1 MSGEHRV
8 AMNNTYFYTGIVG
21 LTSGIFLRSFFE
33 SGMLEVFFL
42 LILGLAFFTA
52 GFLRRQ
58 NKDPILYVSCVLCI
72 SIGIGIFCL
81 DIHERKVSPLG
92 ERRGETGVLEGI
104 VVREPDIRESSQHL
118 YIRES
123 ETGALFLVTTNPY
136 EEIAYGDRVRVQGT
150 LKMPESFETDTGRT
164 FDYVGYLKAKGVH
177 EMISFGRVS
186 VIESGQG
193 SSIMRTL
200 LTLKRTFMDTLEM
213 SIPEPAVGLGEG
225 LLLGVKRA
233 IGKDLEEMFRTVG
246 IIHIVVL
253 SGYNIMIVA
262 DFVMRFL
269 GLFFFPRTRLIF
281 GIVTIVLFA
290 LLVGLSA
297 TVVRAS
303 IMSLFVLIARTMGR
317 PQAVFRALSITG
329 VLMLIHNPYLLAF
342 DPGFQLSFLAT
353 LGLILLSPY
362 LEKRFSIVPERFG
375 IRGYLAT
382 TVSTQLFVLPL
393 LLFSMGTLS
402 LVSVLVNM
410 LVLPAVPVAMLAT
423 FTVGLIGLVST
434 SLGIVFGFGAH
445 LVLSYIIKVAE
456 LFSLLPHAALTI
468 PSFPF
473 WLVILMYIAI
483 GYLTYRLGRET
494 REAKEIKIENDYAG
508 WVIEEETERPLEVRS
523 TSSGQKTPLPFR

>member
-1 MSGEHRV
+1 M
-8 AMNNTYFYTGIVG
+8 
-21 LTSGIFLRSFFE
+21 
-33 SGMLEVFFL
+33 VFSI
-42 LILGLAFFTA
+42 ILGLAFLGV
-52 GFLRRQ
+52 GFFRKR
-58 NKDPILYVSCVLCI
+58 NSHSILFI
-72 SIGIGIFCL
+72 SSVFCFLVGVGILCL
-81 DIHERKVSPLG
+81 DMRENTLSPLNT
-92 ERRGETGVLEGI
+92 RIGETGVFEGI
-104 VVREPDIRESSQHL
+104 VAREPDLRESSQHL
-118 YIRES
+118 YIREA
-123 ETGALFLVTTNPY
+123 ETNALFLVTTNPY
-136 EEIAYGDRVRVQGT
+136 IEIEYGDKVRIQGT
-150 LKMPESFETDTGRT
+150 LEVPEAFETDTGRT
-164 FDYVGYLKAKGVH
+164 FDYGGYLKAKGVH

-186 VIESGQG
+186 VTESGLG
-193 SSIMRTL
+193 SPVMNTL
-200 LTLKRTFMDTLEM
+200 FALKHTFMNALEL

-262 DFVMRFL
+262 DSVMRFL

-303 IMSLFVLIARTMGR
+303 IMAVFVLIARSMGR
-317 PQAVFRALSITG
+317 PQAVLRALSITG

-353 LGLILLSPY
+353 LGLILLSPF
-362 LEKRFSIVPERFG
+362 LEKRFTIVPERFG

-402 LVSVLVNM
+402 LVSILVNV
-410 LVLPAVPVAMLAT
+410 LVLPAVPVAMFVT
-423 FTVGLIGLVST
+423 FAVGLIGLVST
-434 SLGIVFGFGAH
+434 SLGIIFGFGAH
-445 LVLSYIIKVAE
+445 VVLSYIIKVAE
-456 LFSLLPHAALTI
+456 LFALLPHAALTI

-473 WLVILMYIAI
+473 WLVVLMYIAI
-483 GYLTYRLGRET
+483 GYLTYRLGREN
-494 REAKEIKIENDYAG
+494 RVVKEIEIENDYAG